1 MSIYGEFDEQWRP
14 RPALWRLAMVSFCH
28 FVLAAWLTSAL
39 LSTADM
45 FLMQQAGVK
54 GVWAAYLP
62 PWSTLHTAAAG
73 GLLAP
78 GQAVDMPVAAER
90 VAERYAP
97 MVAGAALVLALIV
110 LYIWPVGQSL
120 SSRLFAFA
128 LAQSLAVFG
137 AASLFRPS
145 LSGVAKPIPYRFA
158 AVVVAA
164 LLCMAAEARTN
175 RVLANLFLMDGP
187 LRRAGLWLV
196 RLFPATFALAFAA
209 WFGGDPAVAVA
220 AAGLAMATLF
230 VNLAHRPPQTHEA
243 VNEPLLR
250 EAAAAMPFVLVPL
263 LAAAIWAFHLAPPHR
278 VVLLEGAQARL
289 VSWEVAASA
298 LTKHWSSGVTA
309 PAPATT
315 RSPMPA
321 RRRKLRGGPVP

>member
-14 RPALWRLAMVSFCH
+14 RPALWRLAIVSCCH
-28 FVLAAWLTSAL
+28 FVLAAWLTVAL
-39 LSTADM
+39 LSTLDM

-54 GVWAAYLP
+54 GVWAVYLP
-62 PWSTLHTAAAG
+62 PWSTLHTAAAAR
-73 GLLAP
+73 LLAP
-78 GQAVDMPVAAER
+78 GQAVDMPIAAER
-90 VAERYAP
+90 VAEGYAP
-97 MVAGAALVLALIV
+97 MVAGGALLLALIV
-110 LYIWPVGQSL
+110 LYIWPVGESL

-137 AASLFRPS
+137 AASLFRLS
-145 LSGVAKPIPYRFA
+145 MSGVSKPIPYRFA
-158 AVVVAA
+158 AVAVAA

-187 LRRAGLWLV
+187 LRRAGLWLA
-196 RLFPATFALAFAA
+196 RLFPATLALGLAA
-209 WFGGDPAVAVA
+209 WLAGDTAVAAA
-220 AAGLAMATLF
+220 AAGLALATLF

-250 EAAAAMPFVLVPL
+250 EAAAAMPIVLVPL

-289 VSWEVAASA
+289 VSWEASASA
-298 LTKHWSSGVTA
+298 LTRHWSGGDTTPHHLPP
-309 PAPATT
+309 PAPV
-315 RSPMPA
+315 
-321 RRRKLRGGPVP
+321 RRRKLRGGSL